1 MYAGEGGCLHMP
13 RSNCTEETVR
23 EVVERALREGRP
35 IRSKKELVDILI
47 RRCGYEDKTK
57 SSAYR
62 LLKKAEERGFLR
74 FIPNYGYAL
83 GGSEHDSL
91 IMRTCALILD
101 TLEPG
106 AKRPAYVLRF
116 ERYYGEEVPWVAIV
130 EFMER
135 TLEHVITSM
144 DGWSEEVRR
153 VVGLYEELE
162 QLKEQ
167 KALILGER
175 EELIKSRKAEYMGE
189 VERILELKSPESS
202 TDYAELLS
210 EVLIPRVVRS
220 EDQKKACY
228 NRIEDLSIS
237 YRPILKRFCDKIEV
251 LSSEAPVIYAI
262 MQIERRYVEVEL
274 KIEEVWERIERW
286 YDRLV
291 ERLKTFYINSKLS
304 NTISGWCEDCRG
316 SVEAELKTIAK
327 NFVKERV
334 EKLLMELQY
343 PPY

>member
-1 MYAGEGGCLHMP
+1 MP

-74 FIPNYGYAL
+74 FIPNYGYVL
-83 GGSEHDSL
+83 GGGEHDSL

-106 AKRPAYVLRF
+106 AKHPGNILRF

-135 TLEHVITSM
+135 TLEHVITST

-162 QLKEQ
+162 QLREQ
-167 KALILGER
+167 KALILRER

-202 TDYAELLS
+202 KPYAELLS
-210 EVLIPRVVRS
+210 KVLIPHVVRS

-228 NRIEDLSIS
+228 NRIEELIKEFIEELPIS

-262 MQIERRYVEVEL
+262 MQIERRYEEVEL
-274 KIEEVWERIERW
+274 KIEEVMGRIERW

-334 EKLLMELQY
+334 EKSLMELQY